1 MSAEL
6 PPLELWLVRH
16 GETIRNSDG
25 RLSGWQDVPLTELG
39 REQARWLRPHLA
51 GQRFEGVW
59 SSDLARAVETAE
71 LAFGPARA
79 DARLREIGFGELEG
93 VPFLEIPEAL
103 QRGLLDFEGFQAPG
117 GEGVADLE
125 GRLRAF
131 LAELQP
137 GRHLV
142 FSHGGAI
149 RALTRALGENRFLPN
164 GSLAVVDWS
173 ARRLRRVVEN
183 ELAHRFGG

>member
-1 MSAEL
+1 VGATDDT
-6 PPLELWLVRH
+6 LELWLVRH
-16 GETIRNSDG
+16 GETLRNSDG
-25 RLSGWQDVPLTELG
+25 RLSGWQDVPLNELG
-39 REQARWLRPHLA
+39 REQARWLRPHLE
-51 GQRFEGVW
+51 GERFAGVW
-59 SSDLARAVETAE
+59 SSDLARAVETAV
-71 LAFGPARA
+71 LAFGPARP

-93 VPFLEIPEAL
+93 VPFLEIPETL
-103 QRGLLDFEGFQAPG
+103 QRGLMDFEGFQAPG

-125 GRLRAF
+125 ARLRAF
-131 LAELQP
+131 LDELQP

-173 ARRLRRVVEN
+173 ARRLQRVVLN
-183 ELAHRFGG
+183 ELARRFGE